1 MKILKYSVY
10 SALFVLFLT
19 AVFTGQKNTG
29 YFGLSLISVGIVGLI
44 ILLYSYNKHYREKGE
59 TRHKASLCRAGLV

>member
-44 ILLYSYNKHYREKGE
+44 ILLYSYNKHYR
-59 TRHKASLCRAGLV
+59 